1 MSATTSRSRV
11 SAYVVIVTDTVAPG
25 LTEHTAQHYVSAPQ
39 PPEQA
44 RGLVRVLLDLAQPP
58 AGVGPWR
65 RARPGGQ
72 RTVRLEAHR

>member
-1 MSATTSRSRV
+1 MSAPVSTAV
-11 SAYVVIVTDTVAPG
+11 SAYIVIVTETVLPE
-25 LTEHTAQHYVSAPQ
+25 LVEHTAQRHVNASQ

-44 RGLVRVLLDLAQPP
+44 RGLVHVLLDLAQPP
-58 AGVGPWR
+58 DGPGPWR

>member
-1 MSATTSRSRV
+1 MTATTSRSRV
-11 SAYVVIVTDTVAPG
+11 RAYVVIVTDTVAPG
-25 LTEHTAQHYVSAPQ
+25 LTELAAQRYVSAPQ

-58 AGVGPWR
+58 AGLGPWR

-72 RTVRLEAHR
+72 RTVRLEARR